1 MHTFKRIS
9 SESIYINDLDFEKH
23 KFNNF
28 TSGECKKKNDTIFY
42 INFIF
47 DNSKK
52 EKAIKEKIL
61 KEFFNVL
68 SIIFN
73 KFSKIS
79 KYSVKLMNKFIR
91 SRFISREN
99 KILLKFYYNSLVN

>member
-1 MHTFKRIS
+1 MKV
-9 SESIYINDLDFEKH
+9 E
-23 KFNNF
+23 
-28 TSGECKKKNDTIFY
+28 TIFY

-52 EKAIKEKIL
+52 EKIIKEKIL

-79 KYSVKLMNKFIR
+79 KNSVKLKNKFIR
-91 SRFISREN
+91 NRFISSDN